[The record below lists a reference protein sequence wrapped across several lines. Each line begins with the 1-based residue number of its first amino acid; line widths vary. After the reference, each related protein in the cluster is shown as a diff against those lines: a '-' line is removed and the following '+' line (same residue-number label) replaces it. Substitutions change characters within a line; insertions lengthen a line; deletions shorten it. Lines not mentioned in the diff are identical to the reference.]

1 MSIFNKF
8 TVAMSVVVL
17 SAVGG
22 GLVPNVH
29 AEEVKHDTKAVKT
42 ASVDTT
48 SEGAITEKA
57 KLVIL
62 GIDTDGKLIP
72 TGEERITYLKAQ
84 NYDYQKVQDKVNEL
98 LSVIEPVYIV
108 NEQTNVQVPTQA
120 PVVQESAPVVQET
133 APVQNTTGTYSTSN
147 GFTVGS
153 AKEAIAMAESGGSYT
168 ATNGQYI
175 GRYQLSSSYLG
186 GDYSAENQERVADN
200 YVAQRYGSWEAAW
213 AFHQAN
219 GWY

>member
-1 MSIFNKF
+1 MSIFNKL
-8 TVAMSVVVL
+8 TVAMSVAAL
-17 SAVGG
+17 SAAGSGFVS
-22 GLVPNVH
+22 NVH
-29 AEEVKHDTKAVKT
+29 AEEVKQDTNVVKQAT
-42 ASVDTT
+42 VDTT
-48 SEGAITEKA
+48 SESAITEKA

-62 GIDTDGKLIP
+62 GIDKDGKLIP

-98 LSVIEPVYIV
+98 MSVIEPVYIV
-108 NEQTNVQVPTQA
+108 NEQTDVQVPAQA
-120 PVVQESAPVVQET
+120 PEVQETAPVIQET
-133 APVQNTTGTYSTSN
+133 APVQNTTGTYSTHN
-147 GFTVGS
+147 GYTVGS